1 MIDFIFVFIK
11 YMSTESS
18 KSSFKKFRVYQ
29 KGTDICSNNAEFEKK
44 KSNIPIAVNRN
55 CHTELRKQKLSL

>member
-29 KGTDICSNNAEFEKK
+29 KGTDICLNNAEFEK
-44 KSNIPIAVNRN
+44 KSNIPIAVNRK
-55 CHTELRKQKLSL
+55 CHTKLRKQKLSL

>member
-11 YMSTESS
+11 YMSTENS

-44 KSNIPIAVNRN
+44 IKYSYCSKS
-55 CHTELRKQKLSL
+55 KLSH